1 MALDSTDLKIL
12 SCLDADARQTE
23 SAIAKQIGTSKQV
36 IRYRLNRLEEKN
48 VIQNYYTML
57 DVGQLGFDSY
67 YIFLQLTGLNPNN
80 EMELYEKISSMPQIA
95 WVVTGVGRWDAVLL
109 FCAKSVDS
117 FHKQLSQLKLLL
129 GNNLHELTYTT
140 LIQAEHISYKFLKY
154 GSKNSLKTT
163 PRKQMFTLSDI
174 DKNILK
180 TISLNGRMLVT
191 EIANKTKVSLHSVH
205 YALKN
210 MKKDGVI
217 QGFRPK
223 ININSLGKQW
233 HLLLFKFNSSSLE
246 QINKMISYCKENN
259 SVYYVTN
266 TVGNYDLMIDVHVNS
281 IEEFRKFLFDI
292 KDKFA
297 DLILLYESI
306 FVFEELLINYVP
318 PVVLE

>member
-12 SCLDADARQTE
+12 SCLDTDARQTE
-23 SAIAKQIGTSKQV
+23 SAIAKQLKTSKQV
-36 IRYRLNRLEEKN
+36 IRYRLNRLEQKN
-48 VIQNYYTML
+48 IIQNYYTVL

-67 YIFLQLTGLNPNN
+67 YIFLQLTGLNPN
-80 EMELYEKISSMPQIA
+80 EEIELYKKIQSLPQIA
-95 WVVTGVGRWDAVLL
+95 WMVTGVGRWDVVLL
-109 FCAKSVDS
+109 FCAKSIDS
-117 FHKQLSQLKLLL
+117 FHKQLSQLKALF

-140 LIQAEHISYKFLKY
+140 LIQAEHISYKFLDNK
-154 GSKNSLKTT
+154 SDESLKTT
-163 PRKQMFTLSDI
+163 PRNKILELTDT
-174 DKNILK
+174 DKKILK
-180 TISLNGRMLVT
+180 KISLNGRMLVT
-191 EIANKTKVSLHSVH
+191 DIANKTKIPLHSVH

-210 MKKDGVI
+210 MKQNKVI

-233 HLLLFKFNSSSLE
+233 HLLLFKFKSTSLNKVNS
-246 QINKMISYCKENN
+246 MISYCKETD

-292 KDKFA
+292 KDNFA

-306 FVFEELLINYVP
+306 FVFDELLINYVP
-318 PVVLE
+318 PIVLE